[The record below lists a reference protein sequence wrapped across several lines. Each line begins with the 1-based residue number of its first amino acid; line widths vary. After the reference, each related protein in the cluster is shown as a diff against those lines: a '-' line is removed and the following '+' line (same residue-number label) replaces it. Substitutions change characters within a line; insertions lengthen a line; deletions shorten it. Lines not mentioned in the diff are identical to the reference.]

1 MSVAVVLRYRKAVTY
16 GHHALLGALEAEP
29 PETPFTVAFAT
40 SPEATA
46 EAITEGLRSADRVLV
61 LWSFYSPDAAALAV
75 ELATIRTLADDE
87 RVLHVAGGVHATA
100 EPQQVLDAGWDVA
113 AIGEGETTVIRLVDA
128 VGTGAPLTGVR
139 GLAVRDADGV
149 ALRTGPAVTRELDAF
164 GSFSLRYHKF
174 GPIELTRG
182 CIYACKFCQ
191 TPFMFS
197 ARFRHRSVENVRWHV
212 KAMVDDGMKDVRFT
226 TPTSLSYGTQTD
238 EPNLDAVEELLGT
251 VRAELPPHGRL
262 FFGSFPSEVRPEHVT
277 PEAMR
282 MLRKYVSND
291 NIIIGAQSGS
301 DRMLAASRRGHGAG
315 PVLDAVRIAVEA
327 GFRPNVDFLFGMPG
341 EEAADAE
348 ASLRLAEA
356 VADLGGRVHAHTFM
370 PLPGTPWRDAEP
382 AFVSADT
389 ITTFDRLAAKGA
401 LYGHWR
407 RQAEHAERLAET
419 AKAYPRRIPR
429 RRAGPVT
436 FET

>member
-1 MSVAVVLRYRKAVTY
+1 MSVALVLRYRKANTY

-29 PETPFTVAFAT
+29 PDTPFTVAFAT

-46 EAITEGLRSADRVLV
+46 SAIAEGLRTADRVLV
-61 LWSFYSPDAAALAV
+61 LWSFYSPDAPALAV
-75 ELATIRTLADDE
+75 ELATIRTLVDDD

-113 AIGEGETTVIRLVDA
+113 AIGEGETTLLRLVDA
-128 VGTGAPLTGVR
+128 GDSLTGVR
-139 GLAVRDADGV
+139 GLAVRDSDGV
-149 ALRTGPAVTRELDAF
+149 ALRTGPAITRELDAF
-164 GSFSLRYHKF
+164 GSFSLRHHKY

-212 KAMVDDGMKDVRFT
+212 RAMVADGMKDVRFT
-226 TPTSLSYGTQTD
+226 TPTSLSYGTQTE
-238 EPNLDAVEELLGT
+238 EPDLDAVEELLGT
-251 VRAELPPHGRL
+251 VRAELPSHGRL
-262 FFGSFPSEVRPEHVT
+262 FFGSFPSEIRPEHVT

-315 PVLDAVRIAVEA
+315 PVLDAVRIAAEA

-341 EEAADAE
+341 ESSADAD
-348 ASLRLAEA
+348 ASLTLARE
-356 VADLGGRVHAHTFM
+356 VAALGGRVHAHTFM

-382 AFVSADT
+382 AFVAAET
-389 ITTFDRLAAKGA
+389 ITTIDQLAASGA

-407 RQAEHAERLAET
+407 RQAEHATQLAET
-419 AKAYPRRIPR
+419 AKAYPRRTPR
-429 RRAGPVT
+429 RRTV
-436 FET
+436 EQ

>member
-1 MSVAVVLRYRKAVTY
+1 
-16 GHHALLGALEAEP
+16 LEAEP
-29 PETPFTVAFAT
+29 PKAEYTVAFAT

-46 EAITEGLRSADRVLV
+46 DAISVGLQNADRVLV
-61 LWSFYSPDAAALAV
+61 LWSFYSPDAEALAV
-75 ELATIRTLADDE
+75 ELAKIRTLVDDE

-113 AIGEGETTVIRLVDA
+113 AIGEGETTIVQLVD
-128 VGTGAPLTGVR
+128 GAPLAGIK
-139 GLAVRDADGV
+139 GLALKDHDGV
-149 ALRTGPAVTRELDAF
+149 AVRTGPAVTRELDAF
-164 GSFSLRYHKF
+164 PSFSVQHHKF

-182 CIYACKFCQ
+182 CIYACRFCQ

-212 KAMVDDGMKDVRFT
+212 REMVKAEMKDVRFT
-226 TPTSLSYGTQTD
+226 TPTSLSYGTQTE
-238 EPNLDAVEELLGT
+238 EPNLAAVEELLAG

-262 FFGSFPSEVRPEHVT
+262 FFGSFPSEIRPEHVT
-277 PEAMR
+277 PQAMR
-282 MLRKYVSND
+282 LLRRYVSND

-315 PVLDAVRIAVEA
+315 PVLDAVKIAIAE

-341 EEAADAE
+341 EDAADAS

-356 VADLGGRVHAHTFM
+356 VAQLGGRVHAHTFM

-389 ITTFDRLAAKGA
+389 ITTFDKLAASGA

-407 RQAEHAERLAET
+407 RQAEHAERLAEI
-419 AKAYPRRIPR
+419 AKAYPRRTPR
-429 RRAGPVT
+429 RRVSP
-436 FET
+436 